1 MIKCMCQLF
10 ESIKI
15 KDGRAFHVDLHQNR
29 MDRSV
34 NGIFKTANSI
44 NITSVLYHEDLPQ
57 KGLFKC
63 RIVYDEVVRSIEF
76 IPYKQ
81 KNIQSLEIVKADDL
95 EYDFKFVD
103 RKKFNDLIVENSGV
117 DEIIILKN
125 GNITDS
131 SYSNLVFWN
140 GAAWHTPDKPL
151 FKGIQRE
158 FLISQN
164 IIKEV
169 EIRLSDLKK
178 YKKVGL
184 INAMMDFEDMPV
196 VEMAKVDFKGF

>member
-1 MIKCMCQLF
+1 MCQLF
-10 ESIKI
+10 ESIKV
-15 KDGRAFHVDLHQNR
+15 KDGKAFHVDLHQNR

-34 NGIFKTANSI
+34 KEFFKTVNSI
-44 NITSVLYHEDLPQ
+44 NISSVLNDKEIPQ
-57 KGLFKC
+57 TGLFKC
-63 RIVYDEVVRSIEF
+63 RIVYDKILQSIEF

-81 KNIQSLEIVKADDL
+81 KNIQSLGIVKADDL
-95 EYDFKFVD
+95 DYDFKFVNRD
-103 RKKFNDLIVENSGV
+103 KLNDLIAKKSGV

-125 GNITDS
+125 GFITDS

-140 GAAWHTPDKPL
+140 GEEWYTSDRPL

-158 FLISQN
+158 FLISQKM
-164 IIKEV
+164 IKET
-169 EIRLSDLKK
+169 EIRLIDLKK

-196 VEMAKVDFKGF
+196 IDTEMVRC

>member
-1 MIKCMCQLF
+1 MCQLF

-34 NGIFKTANSI
+34 KGIFKTTNSI
-44 NITSVLYHEDLPQ
+44 NIASVLSHEDLPRT
-57 KGLFKC
+57 GLFKC
-63 RIVYDEVVRSIEF
+63 RIVYDEVLRSIEF

-81 KNIQSLEIVKADDL
+81 KNIQSLGIVKADDL

-103 RKKFNDLIVENSGV
+103 RKKFHDLTVENSGV

-125 GNITDS
+125 GSISDS

-158 FLISQN
+158 FLISRN
-164 IIKEV
+164 IIKEAR
-169 EIRLSDLKK
+169 ICLPDLRK
-178 YKKVGL
+178 YKKVGF